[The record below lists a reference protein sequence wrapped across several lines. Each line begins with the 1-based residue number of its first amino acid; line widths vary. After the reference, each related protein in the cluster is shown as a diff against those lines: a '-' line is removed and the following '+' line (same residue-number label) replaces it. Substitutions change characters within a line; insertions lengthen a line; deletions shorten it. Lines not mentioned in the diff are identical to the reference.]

1 MVESHE
7 DRGATIHVLLARSG
21 IRRDHLELF
30 RRTRV
35 CVDTLRF
42 LFVPPLREPHLQP
55 RSYSGIDRR
64 DAVFPNRNIELGN
77 NWSHLYRELDARLVL
92 FEFKNYDA
100 TEIGKEEVNQT
111 LNYLSKPMGR

>member
-1 MVESHE
+1 VSSPHDLRRRLKSCPAGRDGWRAYE
-7 DRGATIHVLLARSG
+7 D
-21 IRRDHLELF
+21 
-30 RRTRV
+30 V